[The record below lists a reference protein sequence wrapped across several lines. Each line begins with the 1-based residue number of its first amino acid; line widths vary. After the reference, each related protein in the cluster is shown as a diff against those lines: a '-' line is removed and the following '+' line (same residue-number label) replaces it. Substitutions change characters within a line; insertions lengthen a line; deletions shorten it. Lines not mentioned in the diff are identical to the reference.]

1 MEVKLPKIRSKR
13 NKRIGGF
20 VVQASKHIMIMC
32 FFAVLFSGLITGN
45 LFVKADKDTY
55 NSVGKIFESY
65 LSFSEGQT
73 LIKVFFDNLLINALT
88 LGIFF
93 IFGLCAV
100 GFPVPAVLIFI
111 KGLSI
116 GALSA
121 FMYTEYALKGFG
133 FCTLAFYPVQ
143 IISCLVWLTA
153 GKEAFNMSKTIFT
166 SLIEQRTKQTKE
178 PDFKLYLLRFFVL
191 FAVIVLISLLTALI
205 SVYLLKLF
213 EF

>member
-1 MEVKLPKIRSKR
+1 MDVKLPKIRSKR

-32 FFAVLFSGLITGN
+32 FFAVLFSGLIAGN

-55 NSVGKIFESY
+55 DSVGEIFESY

-73 LIKVFFDNLLINALT
+73 LIKAFLDNLLINVLT

-93 IFGLCAV
+93 VFGLCAV
-100 GFPVPAVLIFI
+100 GFPVPAVIIFI

-116 GALSA
+116 GALSG
-121 FMYTEYALKGFG
+121 FMYSEYALKGFG

-143 IISCLVWLTA
+143 IISCLVLLTA
-153 GKEAFNMSKTIFT
+153 GKEAFNMSKSIFT
-166 SLIEQRTKQTKE
+166 SLIEQRAKSTDE
-178 PDFKLYLLRFFVL
+178 YDFKLYLLRFSVL
-191 FAVIVLISLLTALI
+191 LAVIIFISFLSAVI
-205 SVYLLKLF
+205 SVYLLKVF